1 MNLAYRAS
9 QFFRTLITRT
19 AAQDNDLV
27 KMHLSPALF
36 RLFQRMSPADQAH
49 GIRVLRHLL
58 SEGESHPAL
67 LAAALLHDV
76 GKLHVKPSIWERVLA
91 VVIAWFVPDATVRW
105 GKGEPRGWRKP
116 FVIAAQHPHWGAEMI
131 SSAGGEAA
139 LVTLVRRHQEPLG
152 ENLEDEFERKLL
164 QLQEADRV
172 S

>member
-1 MNLAYRAS
+1 MKLAYRAS

-27 KMHLSPALF
+27 KNHLSPALF

-49 GIRVLRHLL
+49 GIRVLRYLL
-58 SEGESHPAL
+58 NEGESHPAL

-76 GKLHVKPSIWERVLA
+76 GKLHVKPSIWDRVLA
-91 VVIAWFVPDATVRW
+91 VVITWFVPDAIIRW

-116 FVIAAQHPHWGAEMI
+116 FVIAAQHPYWGAEMI
-131 SSAGGEAA
+131 GSAGGEAA
-139 LVTLVRRHQEPLG
+139 LVTLVRRHQDPLSDRSRD
-152 ENLEDEFERKLL
+152 NLERMLL